1 MPQSTT
7 TGATPKQ
14 SSGVNP
20 LSMLLHLG
28 KTFALT
34 GAVLSDRRVHW
45 LPKFAFIGLIGALM
59 AGLLFPEMAVDV
71 LGVIPTAGLDLL
83 GIPAEAGIDWM
94 VFGVAAFNLLKLF
107 PADIVGEHYD
117 RLFRSK

>member
-7 TGATPKQ
+7 TGPSQKTP
-14 SSGVNP
+14 SGINP

-45 LPKFAFIGLIGALM
+45 LPKFAFVGLIVVLI
-59 AGLLFPEMAVDV
+59 AGLIFPEIAVDV
-71 LGVIPTAGLDLL
+71 IAAIPTAGLDLL
-83 GIPAEAGIDWM
+83 GIPAEAGFDW
-94 VFGVAAFNLLKLF
+94 VIFGVAAFNLLKLF
-107 PADIVGEHYD
+107 PADIVGEHYN
-117 RLFRSK
+117 RFFHK

>member
-7 TGATPKQ
+7 TGATQKT

-34 GAVLSDRRVHW
+34 GAVLTDRRVHW
-45 LPKFAFIGLIGALM
+45 LPKVAFIGLIVALM
-59 AGLLFPEMAVDV
+59 LGLIFPETAVDV

-83 GIPAEAGIDWM
+83 GIPAEAGIDWV
-94 VFGVAAFNLLKLF
+94 VFGVAAFNLLKMF
-107 PADIVGEHYD
+107 PANIVGEHYD
-117 RLFRSK
+117 RLFRK

>member
-7 TGATPKQ
+7 TGATQKA

-45 LPKFAFIGLIGALM
+45 LPKIAFLGVIGALV
-59 AGLLFPEMAVDV
+59 AGLIFPEMAVDV
-71 LGVIPTAGLDLL
+71 LGAIPTAGLDML
-83 GIPAEAGIDWM
+83 GIPAEAGIDWV

-107 PADIVGEHYD
+107 PADVVGEHYD
-117 RLFRSK
+117 RLFRKP

>member
-7 TGATPKQ
+7 TGGTQKAT
-14 SSGVNP
+14 SGVNP

-34 GAVLSDRRVHW
+34 GAVLSDRRVSW
-45 LPKFAFIGLIGALM
+45 LPKVAFLGLIGALV
-59 AGLLFPEMAVDV
+59 AGLIFPEMAVDV

-83 GIPAEAGIDWM
+83 GIPAEAGIDWV

-117 RLFRSK
+117 RLFRK

>member
-1 MPQSTT
+1 MAHSTA
-7 TGATPKQ
+7 TGATNKAT
-14 SSGVNP
+14 SGVNP

-45 LPKFAFIGLIGALM
+45 LPKMAFIGMIGALM
-59 AGLLFPEMAVDV
+59 AGLIFPEMAVDA
-71 LGVIPTAGLDLL
+71 LAVIPTAGLDLL

-117 RLFRSK
+117 RLFRH